1 MSLSDRGAR
10 GKRVMRDRI
19 MVLIPTLN
27 EAVAIGPLLD
37 ELCAVMPCTQSDYRI
52 VVANGPSTD
61 STQRIVESRMAK
73 DSHIELLSVPLGKGN
88 GVRAAIRWAKGQY
101 DYIFMLDGDGT
112 YSPGNILGMLPLL
125 ESTDPYYRHRMG
137 KDWKLQYDIVCG
149 TRAFRAPGAMSRA
162 HVFGNACLTVLANL
176 LYWSTRTD
184 DVCTGMWGFR
194 AGVLEAMPLV
204 AKRFELEADLFS
216 CAAKSNARIYCYS
229 IRYGARAN
237 GDRAKLRM
245 WDGILIAWHLIKR
258 RFT

>member
-1 MSLSDRGAR
+1 M
-10 GKRVMRDRI
+10 I
-19 MVLIPTLN
+19 LIPTLN
-27 EAVAIGPLLD
+27 EEAAIRSLLD
-37 ELCAVMPCTQSDYRI
+37 DAFNVMALSLPLQYDYNI
-52 VVANGPSTD
+52 VVADGGSTD
-61 STQRIVESRMAK
+61 HTKPIVKSIAEWNQK
-73 DSHIELLSVPLGKGN
+73 VKLIDVPRGKGN
-88 GVRAAIRWAKGQY
+88 GVRAAIHWAKGQY

-176 LYWSTRTD
+176 LYWPTRTD

-194 AGVLEAMPLV
+194 ARVLEAMPLV

-229 IRYGARAN
+229 IRYGTRVN

-245 WDGILIAWHLIKR
+245 WDGVLIAWHLIKR